1 MKTRVFLLCCAA
13 VLGCL
18 TAFLLTSSPGQTAL
32 AQGGNVSNRALI
44 DELVLANR
52 ILASQELRILDTHGH
67 VSVRNP
73 QNPNRYFIARYIS
86 AGVVTASDIYEADLD
101 SRPVA
106 GDRNDIFSERFI
118 HGEIYKA
125 RPDVNAVIHAHPA
138 ELVAFSVSSVPLHAN
153 NPIPNFDIRRFDG
166 GQGGLVSNPVLGARL
181 AESLGRSNA
190 ALMLAHGVVVVGN
203 SLTQAVGTANTLRE
217 TAEVQLQAT
226 ALRGQVTFIEFGP
239 RQTPPGAGPR
249 GGAGATGANAAA
261 NAANRPMEYWKRLVA
276 GEVARQT
283 PAPPVSTSG
292 AANASDQAVIN
303 DVVLANRILA
313 SRELKILSAYGH
325 VSARSRQNPNRYFIS
340 TDVSPGMVVAADV
353 IENDLD
359 SKAISDTRSQ
369 YQERF
374 IHGEIYKARPDVMA
388 IVHAHT
394 PEFVAFG
401 QSSIP
406 MRTVFNRVGFIGEGL
421 PNYDIRKYTGGGPAP
436 VGCAHCISTPE
447 LGQAMVKELG
457 RQQAILLYG
466 HGVVITGTSIADMV
480 SRSNDLRKNAEIQQ
494 MAISLGGT
502 VTYLDAV
509 AGPGV
514 STAGTGGGTF
524 FRDWEFWKQTV
535 PVAVPLR

>member
-1 MKTRVFLLCCAA
+1 MKTRLLLVGCAAVFLLATVFSWPSLPTQAA
-13 VLGCL
+13 MTQTG
-18 TAFLLTSSPGQTAL
+18 GQPDQAI
-32 AQGGNVSNRALI
+32 I

-52 ILASQELRILDTHGH
+52 VLASQELRIIDTHGH

-73 QNPNRYFIARYIS
+73 RNPNRYFIARYVS

-106 GDRNDIFSERFI
+106 GDRSDIFSERFI

-125 RPDVNAVIHAHPA
+125 RPDVNAVIHAHPP
-138 ELVAFSVSSVPLHAN
+138 ELIAFSVSSVPLHADT
-153 NPIPNFDIRRFDG
+153 PIPNFDIRKFDG
-166 GQGGLVSNPVLGARL
+166 GVGGLVSNPVLGGRL
-181 AESLGRSNA
+181 AESLGRANA
-190 ALMLAHGVVVVGN
+190 ALMLGHGVVVVGT
-203 SLTQAVGTANTLRE
+203 SLSGVVGTANTLRE

-226 ALRGQVTFIEFGP
+226 ALGGKVTFIEFGP
-239 RQTPPGAGPR
+239 RQTPPGTVPAAGPR
-249 GGAGATGANAAA
+249 GGGGGGG
-261 NAANRPMEYWKRLVA
+261 NAANRPWEYWKRLVA
-276 GEVARQT
+276 GEIAR
-283 PAPPVSTSG
+283 PNPVPVSTS
-292 AANASDQAVIN
+292 ASPSASDQAIIN

-313 SRELKILSAYGH
+313 SRDLRVLSAYGH

-340 TDVSPGMVVAADV
+340 TDVSPGMVVAADI

-359 SKAISDTRSQ
+359 SKAITDTRSQ

-374 IHGEIYKARPDVMA
+374 IHGEIYKARPDVMS

-394 PEFVAFG
+394 PEFVGFG
-401 QSSIP
+401 QSSIA
-406 MRTVFNRVGFIGEGL
+406 MRTVFNRVSFIGNGL

-436 VGCAHCISTPE
+436 VGCNHCISTPE

-457 RQQAILLYG
+457 RQQAVLLYG
-466 HGVVITGTSIADMV
+466 HGIVITGTSIADMV

-494 MAISLGGT
+494 MAIALGGT

-535 PVAVPLR
+535 PTIVPLR